1 MSQDIMFRHVMFI
14 FIGISFLFAGF
25 GLSNVAGR
33 GRPMP
38 EWQKKWYAKI
48 VLAAAGLIV
57 LGIELKNFIS
67 Q

>member
-1 MSQDIMFRHVMFI
+1 MSENVIFRHVMLI
-14 FIGISFLFAGF
+14 FIGIGLLFAGF
-25 GLSNVAGR
+25 GISNVAGR

>member
-1 MSQDIMFRHVMFI
+1 MSENVMFRHVMLI
-14 FIGISFLFAGF
+14 FI
-25 GLSNVAGR
+25 AGR